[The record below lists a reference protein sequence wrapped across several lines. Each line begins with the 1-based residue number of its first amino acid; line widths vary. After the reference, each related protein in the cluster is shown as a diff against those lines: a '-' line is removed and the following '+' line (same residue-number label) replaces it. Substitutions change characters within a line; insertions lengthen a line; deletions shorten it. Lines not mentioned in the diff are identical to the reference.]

1 VREKRILLALVL
13 FMLSAGFLQVFL
25 YSTSLDQCAT
35 ESDTIDETM
44 VDSVAESAFFSQFYE
59 NKGQLNT
66 KDVMFY
72 GRMPGGMIG
81 FGVGRIYL
89 WMQGTDSYVY
99 LSFVGADNITPTGLD
114 EVDRH
119 TSYFLGD
126 RGTYTGIR
134 GYSQIAYEDLW
145 PGIDLYYHV
154 TIDGVKYEFRVAA
167 GSNPNDIRV
176 RCEGHNSLVVGESMV
191 CISNGNGTFVDE
203 GLRAFQDLTDVDV
216 TFYSHGPFVFGFKMG
231 EYDES
236 KDLIIDP
243 LVYSTF
249 VGGSEYDWGSSI
261 AVDSS
266 GNAFVTGGTSSPEF
280 PTVNAYNSTY
290 GGSDD
295 WGGDCFVFKL
305 SADGSTLL
313 YSTFIGGRNH
323 DWASSIAVDT
333 SGNAYVAGGTESP
346 DFPSVN
352 AYDSTYGGGNMD
364 CFVFKLSADGST
376 LLYSTFVGGS
386 DGDVGNSIAVD
397 SSGNAYVTG
406 GTESPDFPTVNAYN
420 STHGGG
426 SDDWGGDCFVL
437 KLSADG
443 STLLYS
449 TFIGGR
455 NHDWASSIAVDSSGN
470 AYVTGDTSSP
480 DFLTVNAY
488 NSTYGGGDDCFVF
501 KLSANGSTLLYST
514 FIGGS
519 EYDWASSIAV
529 DSSGNAYVTG
539 WTESPDFPTVRAY
552 NSTYGGGGG
561 FLAPSGD
568 CFVFKLSSNG
578 STLLYSTFIGGSEY
592 DWASSIAVD
601 SSGNAFV
608 AGYTESPDFP
618 TANAYNSTYGGG
630 DCFVLK
636 LIISDYTPDFYYIVA
651 SGILQL
657 LHSIYQVALGAI
669 NLFALGLVLFTPA
682 HLIRMLISRP
692 TTDIT
697 GIPPPDHKRLTCQLC
712 GATYLYGPQHLV
724 NPEVLRCQNC
734 DREFLSKATSAP
746 EESVAI
752 SHVRV
757 PIAYMLLSRLRG
769 SRWNIFRRKEE
780 SE

>member
-552 NSTYGGGGG
+552 NSTYGGG
-561 FLAPSGD
+561 
-568 CFVFKLSSNG
+568 
-578 STLLYSTFIGGSEY
+578 
-592 DWASSIAVD
+592 
-601 SSGNAFV
+601 
-608 AGYTESPDFP
+608 
-618 TANAYNSTYGGG
+618 